1 MRIAKKNT
9 CGDEISVFTNSLFH
23 LLQLDF
29 IYRTTRVGVVFT
41 CHVPDNCREKLGSEN
56 IDGQKSGQDTELAD
70 HGQSC
75 DHCLIF

>member
-9 CGDEISVFTNSLFH
+9 FGDETSVFTNSLFH

-29 IYRTTRVGVVFT
+29 IYRTKRVGVVFT

-56 IDGQKSGQDTELAD
+56 IDGQKSG
-70 HGQSC
+70 
-75 DHCLIF
+75 

>member
-1 MRIAKKNT
+1 MAIRKKKVN
-9 CGDEISVFTNSLFH
+9 FTPW
-23 LLQLDF
+23 
-29 IYRTTRVGVVFT
+29 VGVVFT

>member
-1 MRIAKKNT
+1 MQMRIAKKNT

-29 IYRTTRVGVVFT
+29 IYRMKRLGVVFT

-56 IDGQKSGQDTELAD
+56 IDGQKSG
-70 HGQSC
+70 
-75 DHCLIF
+75 